1 VIAARE
7 KKKMLSVVRAGFE
20 IAGKR
25 IGWITA
31 ILLSCHSARAE
42 EAPPGDAPP
51 PASDSIVDIDPYSE
65 EAAAALSQWATD
77 QAPPAPSFLAPG
89 QIKAL
94 TEKVRPSLV
103 TVRQLGRDGK
113 TRGTGSGFFISADG
127 LVATNLHVIGEGRP
141 LEVETATGE
150 RFEAIEVHAS
160 DRRYDLAIVR
170 LATKGKTFPPL
181 VIGDSTAVAQGD
193 LVAGFGTPQGLSF
206 SVVPGVI
213 SAIRQLDADFLG
225 EGETPDFPLLQ
236 LAMPIE
242 QGNSGGPVVGL
253 DGEVLGIV
261 TLKHRVTENLGFAV
275 PSEDLLTLMKTP
287 NPVPM
292 SRWRTIGVVDPTRWT
307 PVLGGDWS
315 QRGGI
320 IRTNDVGDGFGGRAL
335 CLSESKVPALPYE
348 VAVQVK
354 LDDESGAAGLTFAAD
369 GGDLHYGFYPTNGK
383 IRLTRFEGA
392 DVYSWS
398 ILAEE
403 NAPVYFPGE
412 WNHLRIRVE
421 ESLLTG
427 WVNGEKV
434 VEIEDDVLRGGN
446 VGLCKFRQTSAEF
459 RSFTIGPDL
468 SEPVLSTETKT
479 KIEQTIEQYLSGD
492 DSAVVVLG
500 GSPADSPKVIRA
512 MNESLA
518 ARKAKLEELE
528 TALQRQVVIQEL
540 TMVLDR
546 PTKEIDLYEA
556 GLQIARIDNPELDLL
571 HYREVLDQLVASARD
586 YVTKA
591 TVEAGDRER
600 AIALRDFLFSE
611 SGFHGSRNEYYHQDN
626 SYVNRVMDDREGLPI
641 TLGIIFIEMARRL
654 GIGDV
659 YGVPLP
665 GKFMVAVGAPDSADD
680 TNPGTY
686 FDVFEEGTL
695 LTREEVAAELMAM
708 VGEAPSKESFLPAE
722 GRDIVLRILRNL
734 VDIEINQRG
743 QPAEASKFLE
753 VVLALNPEAAGERF
767 QRALLRVQE
776 KNIDGARDDLDWL
789 LDRRPPGL
797 DYQRLQEYRD
807 SLAE

>member
-1 VIAARE
+1 MIAVRE
-7 KKKMLSVVRAGFE
+7 KKKMLCVVRVVFE
-20 IAGKR
+20 IAGRR
-25 IGWITA
+25 IRWIAFIFLSWTA
-31 ILLSCHSARAE
+31 ARAE
-42 EAPPGDAPP
+42 EPPPSAPASPPGAALADLDPF
-51 PASDSIVDIDPYSE
+51 SD
-65 EAAAALSQWATD
+65 EAASALSKWAAD
-77 QAPPAPSFLAPG
+77 QAPPTPSFLAPG
-89 QIKAL
+89 QIKTL
-94 TEKVRPSLV
+94 TDKVRPSLV
-103 TVRQLGRDGK
+103 TVRQIGRDGK
-113 TRGTGSGFFISADG
+113 TRGTGSGFFISTDG

-141 LEVETATGE
+141 IEIETAAGE

-170 LATKGKTFPPL
+170 LDAKGKTFPPL
-181 VIGDSTAVAQGD
+181 VIGDSAIVAQGD
-193 LVAGFGTPQGLSF
+193 FVAGFGTPQGLSF

-253 DGEVLGIV
+253 DGQVLGIV

-275 PSEDLLTLMKTP
+275 PSKDLQRLLDTP

-292 SRWRTIGVVDPTRWT
+292 SRWRTIGVLDPNRWT

-320 IRTNDVGDGFGGRAL
+320 IRTSEGGDGFGGRAL
-335 CLSESKVPALPYE
+335 CLAESKVPELPYE

-354 LDDESGAAGLTFAAD
+354 LEDEGGAAGLAFAAD
-369 GGDLHYGFYPTNGK
+369 GGDIHYGFYPSNGK

-398 ILAEE
+398 ILVEE
-403 NAPVYFPGE
+403 DAPLYFPGE

-421 ESLLTG
+421 ETLLTG
-427 WVNGEKV
+427 WVNGQKV
-434 VEIEDDVLRGGN
+434 LEIEDDVLRGGQ
-446 VGLCKFRQTSAEF
+446 VGLCKFRQTLAEF
-459 RSFTIGPDL
+459 RSFAIGSNL
-468 SEPVLSTETKT
+468 SEPVLSPETKT
-479 KIEQTIEQYLSGD
+479 KLEQTIEQYLKGD
-492 DSAVVVLG
+492 QSAVVTLG
-500 GSPADSPKVIRA
+500 GSPSDSPRIIRE
-512 MNESLA
+512 MSESLA
-518 ARKAKLEELE
+518 ARMAQLEQLE
-528 TALQRQVVIQEL
+528 SALQRQVVVQEL

-546 PTKEIDLYEA
+546 PKEEIDLYEA
-556 GLQIARIDNPELDLL
+556 GLQIARIDDPDLDLP
-571 HYREVLDQLVASARD
+571 HYREVLDQLVDSARD

-611 SGFHGSRNEYYHQDN
+611 SGFHGSRNEYYHHDN

-654 GIGDV
+654 EIKGV
-659 YGVPLP
+659 HGVPLP
-665 GKFMVAVGAPDSADD
+665 GKFMVAVETSDGIEDE
-680 TNPGTY
+680 GTY
-686 FDVFEEGTL
+686 FDVFEEGAL
-695 LTREEVAAELMAM
+695 LTREEVAAEVMAM

-743 QPAEASKFLE
+743 QPAEATKFIE
-753 VVLALNPEAAGERF
+753 VVLALHPEAAGERF

-776 KNIDGARDDLDWL
+776 KDLDGARDDLDWL

-797 DYQRLQEYRD
+797 DYQRLQQYRD